1 MQMSVP
7 HITLIVL
14 TEKLRQNVQ
23 NKLRKHSRYR
33 ADYTL
38 KSVISLKA
46 SVIKFCTVTYTEFNY
61 VAFSETIGFTHLKRK
76 EGAIYTPSIWRRRW
90 DSNPRAPKGKRI
102 SSNKVIENLQTW
114 LLTFVLDI
122 CKIARRNI
130 ERVAY
135 RFAALTVF
143 ISRGFNGSPESLK
156 IV

>member
-1 MQMSVP
+1 MSAP
-7 HITLIVL
+7 HITLIAL

-33 ADYTL
+33 ADYML

-102 SSNKVIENLQTW
+102 SSAPRYDHFDTSPYSFYAY
-114 LLTFVLDI
+114 LLYHNSDLYSSFKLDFVWI
-122 CKIARRNI
+122 FSCSAW
-130 ERVAY
+130 
-135 RFAALTVF
+135 
-143 ISRGFNGSPESLK
+143 
-156 IV
+156 